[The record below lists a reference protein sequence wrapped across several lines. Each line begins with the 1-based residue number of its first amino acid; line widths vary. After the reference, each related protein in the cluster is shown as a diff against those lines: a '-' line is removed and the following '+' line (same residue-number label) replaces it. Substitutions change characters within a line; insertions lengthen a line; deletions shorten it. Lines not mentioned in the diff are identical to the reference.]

1 MSKTNKQQMQEAL
14 RSDHLRRERPASA
27 DKCGANME
35 LNMTPMIDVIF
46 QLMIFFMCSI
56 HFKSLEGKLYSYLPK
71 EKGNVKPTEE
81 EIPPPPPIDEVR
93 IKLAYAESSPLMA
106 RVKVGEINFNDWG
119 ALERHLKDLASDLV
133 TPDGLNVIPVKIDAD
148 GNVPAQAVV
157 NVLDICKKAG
167 VQKTEFAAKTSP
179 RPPPR

>member
-1 MSKTNKQQMQEAL
+1 MSKIKSHRPEEA
-14 RSDHLRRERPASA
+14 R
-27 DKCGANME
+27 ME

-56 HFKSLEGKLYSYLPK
+56 HFKSLEGKLISNLPK
-71 EKGNVKPTEE
+71 YAGEISSSVF
-81 EIPPPPPIDEVR
+81 IPPIEEVR
-93 IKLAYAESSPLMA
+93 IRLAYSESSPLMA
-106 RVKVGEINFNDWG
+106 RVKLGEIDFKDWNS
-119 ALERHLKDLASDLV
+119 LERHLKDLAPRLV
-133 TPDGLNVIPVKIDAD
+133 MPDGLDVIPVKIDAD

-157 NVLDICKKAG
+157 NVLNICKKAG

>member
-1 MSKTNKQQMQEAL
+1 MAIKLAVRKDVIMSKIKASQAQE
-14 RSDHLRRERPASA
+14 
-27 DKCGANME
+27 ANME

-71 EKGNVKPTEE
+71 SAGPESTRVF
-81 EIPPPPPIDEVR
+81 IPPIDEVR
-93 IKLAYAESSPLMA
+93 VRLVYAESSPLMA
-106 RVKVGEINFNDWG
+106 RIKVGNIDFKDWG
-119 ALERHLKDLASDLV
+119 SLERHLKDLAPRLV
-133 TPDGLNVIPVKIDAD
+133 MPDGLDIIPVKIDAD

-157 NVLDICKKAG
+157 SVLNICKKAG

-179 RPPPR
+179 GRPLR